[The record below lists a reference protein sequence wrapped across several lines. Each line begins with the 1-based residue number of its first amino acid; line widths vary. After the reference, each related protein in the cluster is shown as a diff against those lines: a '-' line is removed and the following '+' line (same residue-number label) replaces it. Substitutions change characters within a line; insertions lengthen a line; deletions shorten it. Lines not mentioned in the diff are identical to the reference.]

1 MSAPRFHIS
10 VSPMDM
16 KDILGDYFSL
26 EGLHELAAYIE
37 KEHLG
42 EMLPYEIVEM
52 FEETSLAGA
61 SLMNKEIIAY
71 LSRERVLVRK

>member
-1 MSAPRFHIS
+1 MFAPRFHIS

-16 KDILGDYFSL
+16 KNILGDYFSIA
-26 EGLHELAAYIE
+26 GLRELAAYIE

-42 EMLPYEIVEM
+42 EMLPYEIVER
-52 FEETSLAGA
+52 FEETSFAAA

-71 LSRERVLVRK
+71 LPKERVLVRK

>member
-1 MSAPRFHIS
+1 MFAPRFHIS

-16 KDILGDYFSL
+16 KNILGDYFSL
-26 EGLHELAAYIE
+26 AGLHELAAYIE

-52 FEETSLAGA
+52 FEETSFAAARAL
-61 SLMNKEIIAY
+61 NKEIIAY
-71 LSRERVLVRK
+71 LPKERVLVRK